1 MKSIKILCGNRRVMN
16 IFLES
21 KELIRTVLTNNHDL
35 FHKILADTKNIFS
48 LYVKRSVHV
57 PLTALEYA
65 IQCNDIDMV
74 KSILA
79 YEKQSPGQA
88 ICPPPVVGSI
98 EFKLPSMMDMLKK
111 TNKSGDNQKPH
122 KVLLQDMKDGCYIA
136 GKLDTDLLE
145 DVITDNESIS
155 KECIQLLSL
164 NIGDFKMVS
173 VNWIGTACRKGNKDV
188 AAFLMEYADNQ
199 RFNNLHR
206 ECLTFTNQDLSAF
219 TQASVRKASFGNF
232 NITPLHIAAINPNL
246 KYLEQIMNG
255 YEYDV
260 KDEEHRSIVHYA
272 AACSS
277 PKPLQFILQK
287 VYLDYKCPDKKGIT
301 PLMIAAQTGRE
312 SNVKLLLE
320 KEKENSS

>member
-1 MKSIKILCGNRRVMN
+1 
-16 IFLES
+16 
-21 KELIRTVLTNNHDL
+21 
-35 FHKILADTKNIFS
+35 
-48 LYVKRSVHV
+48 
-57 PLTALEYA
+57 
-65 IQCNDIDMV
+65 MV

-79 YEKQSPGQA
+79 YEKQSPGQVR
-88 ICPPPVVGSI
+88 CPPPVVGST
-98 EFKLPSMMDMLKK
+98 EFKLPSMMDMLKN

-122 KVLLQDMKDGCYIA
+122 KVLLQDLKDGCYIA

-188 AAFLMEYADNQ
+188 AAFLMEYADN
-199 RFNNLHR
+199 NLHL

-219 TQASVRKASFGNF
+219 TQESVRKASFGNF

-272 AACSS
+272 AALFNS
-277 PKPLQFILQK
+277 LNL
-287 VYLDYKCPDKKGIT
+287 YNLYYKRYTLIINVLIRKG
-301 PLMIAAQTGRE
+301 
-312 SNVKLLLE
+312 LLR
-320 KEKENSS
+320 

>member
-1 MKSIKILCGNRRVMN
+1 MYTITIFEYWILRWLVLIGSELLVG
-16 IFLES
+16 
-21 KELIRTVLTNNHDL
+21 KE
-35 FHKILADTKNIFS
+35 TKMS
-48 LYVKRSVHV
+48 L
-57 PLTALEYA
+57 
-65 IQCNDIDMV
+65 
-74 KSILA
+74 
-79 YEKQSPGQA
+79 
-88 ICPPPVVGSI
+88 
-98 EFKLPSMMDMLKK
+98 
-111 TNKSGDNQKPH
+111 
-122 KVLLQDMKDGCYIA
+122 
-136 GKLDTDLLE
+136 
-145 DVITDNESIS
+145 
-155 KECIQLLSL
+155 
-164 NIGDFKMVS
+164 
-173 VNWIGTACRKGNKDV
+173 
-188 AAFLMEYADNQ
+188 LMEYADNQ

-301 PLMIAAQTGRE
+301 PLMIAAQTKGIECEITLRKGKRKFI
-312 SNVKLLLE
+312 VY
-320 KEKENSS
+320 